1 MSKGDAVERMLDE
14 IGRRRRPDES
24 LAMTALEVFHEEEE
38 ISDIELDSLAIC
50 GYTAVLS
57 EEGAWPVAPSSRWP
71 EECPPSICQLLDA
84 DVSPEQLDPRK
95 LSGEDTAMLA
105 IVGLWTICG
114 EHFMNADASN

>member
-1 MSKGDAVERMLDE
+1 MERLRRLARPAADRLARGEEIVGREQAVHQ
-14 IGRRRRPDES
+14 S
-24 LAMTALEVFHEEEE
+24 VEEE
-38 ISDIELDSLAIC
+38 ISDIEVDSLAIC

-57 EEGAWPVAPSSRWP
+57 EEGAWPVAPSSSWP

-84 DVSPEQLDPRK
+84 DVSPEQLDPRN